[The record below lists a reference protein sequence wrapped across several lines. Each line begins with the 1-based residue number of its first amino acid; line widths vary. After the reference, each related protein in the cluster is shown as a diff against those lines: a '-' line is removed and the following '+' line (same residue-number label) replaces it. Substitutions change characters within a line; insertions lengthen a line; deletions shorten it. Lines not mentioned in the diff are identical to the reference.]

1 MRIIDIT
8 NGKEQTITNHTKYFS
23 PDISE
28 DGRTVITVDEEPNT
42 KCTLK
47 LLDAS
52 NGKIIRSIPNPN
64 RLFYTYPKFYDSNK
78 VISPVRNND
87 GKMTLALI
95 NIDNGATDYL
105 IPFTYNVIGFPFL
118 LNDTLYFSYSY
129 QKNDELFAQ
138 WIEAFGASKF
148 LPGADVLH
156 KKIKIHGWKEETG
169 IDIFHFI
176 NEMISKGISQI
187 FCTDI
192 SKDGMMQGPATKL
205 YIEILQEFPLLNL
218 IASGGISCFEDLL
231 VLKKAGCSGAIVG
244 KAIYEGKITLKQ
256 IEGFLKNK

>member
-1 MRIIDIT
+1 MEIIPAIDIID
-8 NGKEQTITNHTKYFS
+8 GKCVRLEKGDF
-23 PDISE
+23 E
-28 DGRTVITVDEEPNT
+28 
-42 KCTLK
+42 K
-47 LLDAS
+47 
-52 NGKIIRSIPNPN
+52 KIIYHDKPVEVAKGFEAAGIK
-64 RLFYTYPKFYDSNK
+64 RLHIVDLDGAKGASLKNIKTLENISKSTSL
-78 VISPVRNND
+78 VID
-87 GKMTLALI
+87 FGGGLKT
-95 NIDNGATDYL
+95 
-105 IPFTYNVIGFPFL
+105 
-118 LNDTLYFSYSY
+118 
-129 QKNDELFAQ
+129 
-138 WIEAFGASKF
+138 IEDFGASKF

-176 NEMISKGISQI
+176 KEMVLKGINQI

-205 YIEILQEFPLLNL
+205 YIEILQEFPSLNL

-231 VLKKAGCSGAIVG
+231 VLKEAGCSGAIVG